1 MRPLLGR
8 DGVSEALLLEDSMK
22 RTNTPMLQL
31 VVIGAIA
38 GAVLILGILQY
49 RWTSEISG
57 AEQERLK
64 SALGTSVRNFNQQ
77 FAYDFERLGESFEI
91 DPEAPASTIEARV
104 LRQYSNWTRTT
115 SRRDLVA
122 GLDVW
127 AADDNRALHLES
139 LDSEKKQFQ
148 DGSWPKQLE
157 SLQPLLEKQF
167 AQLPPVISGHDATY
181 YPWTFYGEDAPALV
195 RPLFQISSEGGD
207 SDMQVQPVGFLII
220 EINGD
225 FLKGS
230 YLPELV
236 DHDFGPSGFRVA
248 VRSADLPYRA
258 IYLSDPAFPIAT
270 PSPDAEINLF
280 NSVGEEARRRGH
292 APVEPS
298 DAARQW
304 QLVAQHPS
312 GSLEAAV
319 VRWRQRDLA
328 ISLGLLGILAGSAVL
343 IFSVARRAERL
354 AKFQME
360 FVAGVSHELCT
371 PLAVIN
377 SAVEN
382 LADGVVDHPA
392 QVQEYA
398 GILRDQSGRLERLMD
413 QVLLLA
419 SGQFD
424 RSQSELRP
432 TQVAAIVEES
442 IALLEPT
449 LRETGFAI
457 EKEIPLNLPPVMADP
472 IAVSKCVDNLISNAM
487 KYGGANRW
495 IAVRARTA
503 QERSQSEVQI
513 SVEDKGI
520 GISAADMESIFE
532 PFYRARAVREGQMR
546 GVGLGLYLVKR
557 MIEGMGG
564 RVSVSSEIG
573 RGSCF
578 VLHLPVPASDERQQR
593 TFLSES
599 WLRRSF
605 ESLSTSISRLSAAV
619 HSHR

>member
-1 MRPLLGR
+1 
-8 DGVSEALLLEDSMK
+8 MK

-91 DPEAPASTIEARV
+91 DPEAPASTIKARV
-104 LRQYSNWTRTT
+104 LRQYSDWTRTT

-127 AADDNRALHLES
+127 GTDDGRAPHLES
-139 LDSEKKQFQ
+139 VDPENRQFRNTP
-148 DGSWPKQLE
+148 WPKQLE
-157 SLQPLLEKQF
+157 PLRPLLQNQF
-167 AQLPPVISGHDATY
+167 AQLPRIMSGHDATY
-181 YPWTFYGEDAPALV
+181 YPWTFYGDAPALV
-195 RPLFQISSEGGD
+195 RPLFQVSSEGGE

-220 EINGD
+220 QINGD
-225 FLKGS
+225 FLKGR

-236 DHDFGPSGFRVA
+236 DHDFRPSGFRVA
-248 VRSADLPYRA
+248 VRSADLPYQT
-258 IYLSDPAFPIAT
+258 IFLSDPAFPIST

-280 NSVGEEARRRGH
+280 NSVAEEARRRGH

-319 VRWRQRDLA
+319 ARWRQRNLA
-328 ISLGLLGILAGSAVL
+328 ISLGLLALLAGSVVL

-392 QVQEYA
+392 QVQEYV
-398 GILRDQSGRLERLMD
+398 GILRDQGSRLDRLMD

-419 SGQFD
+419 SGKFD
-424 RSQSELRP
+424 RSKSELRP
-432 TQVAAIVEES
+432 TQVAAIVEQS

-449 LRETGFAI
+449 LRETGFAV
-457 EKEIPLNLPPVMADP
+457 EKEIALNLPPVMADP
-472 IAVSKCVDNLISNAM
+472 VAVSKCVDNLIGNAM
-487 KYGGANRW
+487 KYGGVRRW
-495 IAVRARTA
+495 IAVRAQTA
-503 QERSQSEVQI
+503 QDHSQNEVRI

-520 GISAADMESIFE
+520 GISAADLGSIFE

-546 GVGLGLYLVKR
+546 GVGLGLHLVKR

-593 TFLSES
+593 TVLSES

-605 ESLSTSISRLSAAV
+605 ESLSTSISRLSSAV